1 MSRWA
6 RPRKEAPEPSC
17 EFPNVETSLPILAKL
32 ETDNKLASKEALSR
46 INTVETAWTRPMAES
61 SSPPNFTTYW
71 TDKELSKDET
81 SSTDKPAPKRA
92 LPKTEI

>member
-1 MSRWA
+1 MSRWV
-6 RPRKEAPEPSC
+6 RPREEAHEPSC

-32 ETDNKLASKEALSR
+32 ETDNKLASKETLSR
-46 INTVETAWTRPMAES
+46 MKTVETAWTRPMTES
-61 SSPPNFTTYW
+61 SSPPILTKYW
-71 TDKELSKDET
+71 TDKELPKDET